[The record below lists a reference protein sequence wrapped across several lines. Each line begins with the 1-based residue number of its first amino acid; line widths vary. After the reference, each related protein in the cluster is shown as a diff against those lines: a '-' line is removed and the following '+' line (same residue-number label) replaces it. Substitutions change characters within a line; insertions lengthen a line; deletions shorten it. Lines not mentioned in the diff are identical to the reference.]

1 MFEVYNI
8 EGIYRF
14 VLFINLMICIID
26 INECEDKDLCYL
38 YMC

>member
-8 EGIYRF
+8 EGIGF